1 MGEGAGFV
9 SQGWPV
15 VLELELVPFTVS
27 RASERK
33 SRGIDTARVC
43 TVDCYLTV
51 MLKQKNSMKYNSS
64 FFSDAASNHQVTRAW
79 N

>member
-33 SRGIDTARVC
+33 SRGIDTAGVC
-43 TVDCYLTV
+43 TVDCYLLCV
-51 MLKQKNSMKYNSS
+51 QVRDSDVKAEKQYEI
-64 FFSDAASNHQVTRAW
+64 
-79 N
+79 